1 MTMMKHAAGSGQQAA
16 GTGHRAV
23 DDGSRRIR
31 LARYCLLPA
40 ACCLLLTSC
49 YKDDLDPAALTNNPF
64 DPGYNGPAIFTFDT
78 TYVEVLTTF
87 PLIQRQVFQFHVNSG
102 LFLAEQAYS
111 VRVHDQVS
119 GTTSMVE
126 QVPGGSDVL
135 RYYRLEFTHGQ
146 EYCMGLTLSNNT
158 HDGRTETVCGFLP

>member
-1 MTMMKHAAGSGQQAA
+1 MMMRQQAA
-16 GTGHRAV
+16 GSRQHAAKGWRLKSSPRCLLRA
-23 DDGSRRIR
+23 
-31 LARYCLLPA
+31 ACCLLPA
-40 ACCLLLTSC
+40 VCCALLTSC

-126 QVPGGSDVL
+126 QLPAGSDVL

-146 EYCMGLTLSNNT
+146 EYCMGLALSNNT